1 MIHFL
6 WKVSFWT
13 HIMRGSL
20 VLAILWAI
28 YEANWA
34 ILFVVLL
41 TLGLTYI
48 HLIFKRYNIIIPQIF
63 QFVII
68 FFIYASLFL
77 GDINEFYYIFP
88 WWDIVLHSFA
98 GLALGFIGFL
108 IPYIFYKTREFKAPP
123 LMIVIFGFCFAVTLG
138 TLWEITEFMMD
149 SMFTLDMQ
157 KARNLGIMDG
167 TFDSRLGVKDTM
179 NDLILDSLGA
189 LIASVFGYLYLI
201 GGEKGKIYKKLIEL
215 FEKSNNW
222 FEHSKEKFLGK

>member
-13 HIMRGSL
+13 HIMRWSL

-77 GDINEFYYIFP
+77 WDINEFYYIFP
-88 WWDIVLHSFA
+88 WWDTLLHSFA

-149 SMFTLDMQ
+149 SIFTLDMQ

-167 TFDSRLGVKDTM
+167 TFDSRLWVKDTM

-189 LIASVFGYLYLI
+189 LIASLFGYLYLI
-201 GGEKGKIYKKLIEL
+201 WWEKGKIYKKLIEL

>member
-13 HIMRGSL
+13 HIMRWSL

-77 GDINEFYYIFP
+77 WDINEFYYIFP

-98 GLALGFIGFL
+98 GLALWFIGFL

-167 TFDSRLGVKDTM
+167 TFDSRLWVKDTM

-201 GGEKGKIYKKLIEL
+201 WGEKGKIYKKLIEL

>member
-1 MIHFL
+1 
-6 WKVSFWT
+6 
-13 HIMRGSL
+13 MRWSL

-77 GDINEFYYIFP
+77 WDINEFYYIFP

-167 TFDSRLGVKDTM
+167 TFDSRLWVKDTM

-201 GGEKGKIYKKLIEL
+201 WGEKGKVYKKLIEL